1 MNRIRTRTHL
11 SIPLLLG
18 SLVVAGC
25 AALPTEEDPV
35 QLRLTDMEAR
45 LIRVERMLDSQ
56 SLAMLASEVDQLQR
70 EAQQLRGEIESLQF
84 EFEQAQDRQ
93 RQQYLDLDDRVQLME
108 SRTGQLG
115 LPTPVG
121 DSSGGAAGSLAP
133 GTLPLPGAGDRA
145 NYQAAFELLKEGR
158 YDESGNAF
166 RQFLVSFPDSPLAD
180 NAQYWLAETDYVN
193 RRFREA
199 LPQFQRVL
207 DQYPDS
213 RKYPDALLKIGYT
226 NYELQNWGAAREA
239 LQRVVDEF
247 ADTTAA
253 RLAQQRLERM
263 RAAGR

>member
-1 MNRIRTRTHL
+1 MPTHL
-11 SIPLLLG
+11 WISVALG

-25 AALPTEEDPV
+25 AALPTNEDPI

-70 EAQQLRGEIESLQF
+70 AAQQLRGEIESLQF

-93 RQQYLDLDDRVQLME
+93 RQQYLDLDDRVQLIE
-108 SRTGQLG
+108 THTRELG
-115 LPTPVG
+115 RPTPV
-121 DSSGGAAGSLAP
+121 DDYSGGAAGNPVA
-133 GTLPLPGAGDRA
+133 GALPLPGAGDRP
-145 NYQAAFELLKEGR
+145 NYEATFNLLREGR
-158 YDESGNAF
+158 YDEAGNAF

-253 RLAQQRLERM
+253 QLAQQRLERM

>member
-1 MNRIRTRTHL
+1 MNTPMNRARL
-11 SIPLLLG
+11 CIPVVLG
-18 SLVVAGC
+18 AVLAAGC
-25 AALPTEEDPV
+25 VALPTEEDPV

-70 EAQQLRGEIESLQF
+70 EAQELRGEIETLQF
-84 EFEQAQDRQ
+84 EFDQAQARQ
-93 RQQYLDLDDRVQLME
+93 RQQYVDLDDRVQLME

-115 LPTPVG
+115 LPSPIG
-121 DSSGGAAGSLAP
+121 DSSSGAAGSLAA
-133 GTLPLPGAGDRA
+133 GELPVPGADDRT

-166 RQFLVSFPDSPLAD
+166 RQFLVTFPDSPLAD
-180 NAQYWLAETDYVN
+180 NAQYWLAETEYVN

-207 DQYPDS
+207 DEFPDS
-213 RKYPDALLKIGYT
+213 RKYADALLKLGYT
-226 NYELQNWGAAREA
+226 NYELQNWGAARQS
-239 LQRVVDEF
+239 LQRVVEEF
-247 ADTTAA
+247 GDTTAA

-263 RAAGR
+263 RAEGR

>member
-1 MNRIRTRTHL
+1 ML
-11 SIPLLLG
+11 VGALLA
-18 SLVVAGC
+18 AGC
-25 AALPTEEDPV
+25 AALPTDEDPV

-56 SLAMLASEVDQLQR
+56 SIAMLASEVDQLQR
-70 EAQQLRGEIESLQF
+70 DAQQLRGEIESLQF
-84 EFEQAQDRQ
+84 EFEQAQARQ
-93 RQQYLDLDDRVQLME
+93 RQQYVDLDDRVQQME
-108 SRTGQLG
+108 TRSGQLG
-115 LPTPVG
+115 LPSPIG
-121 DSSGGAAGSLAP
+121 DSTGGDAGSLAP
-133 GTLPLPGAGDRA
+133 GQLPMPGADDRT

-180 NAQYWLAETDYVN
+180 NAQYWLAETHYVN

-207 DQYPDS
+207 DDFPNS

-226 NYELQNWGAAREA
+226 NYELQNWGAARQS
-239 LQRVVDEF
+239 LQRVVEEF
-247 ADTTAA
+247 GDTTAA
-253 RLAQQRLERM
+253 RLAQQRLDRM